1 MNDQNYIPISCDLHS
16 QYELA
21 IMHNKS
27 LLLNWQDEN
36 SLSHEA
42 KVTPLDVIT
51 RNRAEYLKVL
61 DSEGK
66 ENLIRLDRISKMRIL

>member
-1 MNDQNYIPISCDLHS
+1 MDDKYYIPISCDLHS

-27 LLLNWQDEN
+27 LLLNWQDEDK
-36 SLSHEA
+36 LSHEA

-51 RNRAEYLKVL
+51 CNRAEYLKVL

>member
-1 MNDQNYIPISCDLHS
+1 MNDQNYTPISCELHS

-21 IMHNKS
+21 IMHKNS
-27 LLLNWQDEN
+27 LLLQWQDEN